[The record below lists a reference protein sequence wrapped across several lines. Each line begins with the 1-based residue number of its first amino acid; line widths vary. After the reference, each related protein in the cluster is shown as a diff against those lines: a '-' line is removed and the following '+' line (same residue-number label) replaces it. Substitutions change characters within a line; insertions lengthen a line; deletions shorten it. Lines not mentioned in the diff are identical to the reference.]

1 MAGYPLFGYAVFG
14 LSIHEPR
21 HMKPFQERLEHFP
34 ISFFAVVMGLAG
46 FAIATEKIEILVGF
60 SLGSDYL
67 GYAALIVFAVLT
79 AVYGL
84 KLFHFPGRVRAEF
97 DHPVRLHFFPAFS
110 ISLLLLAIAFLD
122 ISMEVATVFWAIG
135 TPLHLAFSFAIVSIW
150 IRNANFH
157 PEHLNPSWFIPIVGN
172 ILVPVAGVRILPGSY
187 LWFFF
192 SIGILFWLML
202 VTLLLNRTI
211 FFKAMP
217 EKLVPTFFIMI
228 APPSVGVISYV
239 LLMGAVDPFAYVL
252 YFFGLFLALLFFVN
266 AAVFARI
273 RFALSWWAYSFP
285 LAALTVSSAMIF
297 MRTEEDYFR
306 SLTFILFAI
315 LTTVIASLLVRT
327 AVCMKRRGICVEEE

>member
-1 MAGYPLFGYAVFG
+1 
-14 LSIHEPR
+14 
-21 HMKPFQERLEHFP
+21 MKRFFERIEHFP
-34 ISFFAVVMGLAG
+34 VSFFSVVMGLTG
-46 FAIATEKIEILVGF
+46 FAIATEKIETLVSS
-60 SLGSDYL
+60 SLGSGYL
-67 GYAALIVFAVLT
+67 AYTSLVVFAVLT
-79 AVYGL
+79 AAYGFKIFL
-84 KLFHFPGRVRAEF
+84 FPGRVRAEF
-97 DHPVRLHFFPAFS
+97 DNPVRLHFFPTFS
-110 ISLLLLAIAFLD
+110 ISFLLLAIAFLHTSHD
-122 ISMEVATVFWAIG
+122 LATAFWAIG
-135 TPLHLAFSFAIVSIW
+135 TPLHLVFSFAVVSIW

-172 ILVPVAGVRILPGSY
+172 ILVPIAGVFILPGSY

-192 SIGILFWLML
+192 SIGIIFWLML

-228 APPSVGVISYV
+228 APPAIGVISYV
-239 LLMGAVDPFAYVL
+239 LLTGAVDPFAYVL

-285 LAALTVSSAMIF
+285 LAALSISSALLF
-297 MRTEEDYFR
+297 LRTGEDYFR

-315 LTTVIASLLVRT
+315 LTAVIASLLART
-327 AVCMKRRGICVEEE
+327 AVCVKRRGICVEED